1 MTSSKK
7 KTLREKADSLPIY
20 KIKYEILSQANKSQ
34 AISGCVDDEGN
45 YLPRWKIFLN
55 YLENDEQ
62 LDLEGN
68 KEYFIKFIK
77 IFGLREFYTLIY
89 RHMAYKISDDLGKK
103 YNKDFPEGSSRRAT
117 GQAMRKST
125 KLKSITKD
133 FDLKEKPERKYT

>member
-7 KTLREKADSLPIY
+7 RTIREKADSLPIY

-34 AISGCVDDEGN
+34 MISGCVDKDGN

-55 YLENDEQ
+55 YLENDKQ

-68 KEYFIKFIK
+68 KDYYRKFIE

-89 RHMAYKISDDLGKK
+89 RHMAYKISQELSKEH
-103 YNKDFPEGSSRRAT
+103 NKEFPEGSSRRAT
-117 GQAMRKST
+117 GHAMRKSE
-125 KLKSITKD
+125 KLKAITKD
-133 FDLKEKPERKYT
+133 FELKEKPERKYT